1 MGLPPFRTDVPFKY
15 IWLAHSPHRINNMK
29 PASLKKTKATF
40 TLPRQT
46 QPSLVTTQNRPGG
59 RLSTAD
65 QHASKNAR
73 TSDPF
78 KGHGAKALL
87 QQSPPMPQKRV
98 VFVTPEEAW
107 LKSIEEAPEDKVHLV
122 LAKGALLPTRPS
134 GSGPVV
140 HDLHQR
146 SIAARK
152 SRASTTASIGL
163 PPDAWLKS
171 IEDAP
176 EHEAHVA
183 LARELMPTPLPT
195 PPDEMRFAGVTR
207 HRPVAKGSTVAPAT
221 APAPDEQ
228 PFAHVSRFRRV
239 I

>member
-1 MGLPPFRTDVPFKY
+1 
-15 IWLAHSPHRINNMK
+15 MK
-29 PASLKKTKATF
+29 RASLQKTPATF
-40 TLPRQT
+40 TLPRMSEA
-46 QPSLVTTQNRPGG
+46 SLVKTVNRQGVW
-59 RLSTAD
+59 RSTAD
-65 QHASKNAR
+65 QPASKDSRNA
-73 TSDPF
+73 DHF

-87 QQSPPMPQKRV
+87 QQSPPLPQKRV

-107 LKSIEEAPEDKVHLV
+107 LKSIEDAAEDKVHLA

-134 GSGPVV
+134 ASRPAI

-146 SIAARK
+146 SNAARK
-152 SRASTTASIGL
+152 NRASTTASIGL

-183 LARELMPTPLPT
+183 LARELLPTPLPT
-195 PPDEMRFAGVTR
+195 PPDEKRFAGVIR
-207 HRPVAKGSTVAPAT
+207 HRPVAKGSTVAAAT
-221 APAPDEQ
+221 PPAPDER

-239 I
+239 N